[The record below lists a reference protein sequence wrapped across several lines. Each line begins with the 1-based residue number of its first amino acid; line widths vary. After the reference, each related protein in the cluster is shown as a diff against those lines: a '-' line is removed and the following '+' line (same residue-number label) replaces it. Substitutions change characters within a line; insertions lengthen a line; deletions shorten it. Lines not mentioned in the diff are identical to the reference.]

1 MLSGILYGLN
11 SIVWLAFA
19 GLLGVLCIRTRSKG
33 LIVMFAT
40 YVGFMIVGAIFQP
53 FFQQYIDR
61 WARGKVDNWLT
72 ESMTLGSF
80 VMIFEMIKRF
90 FYMSLNLIGL
100 LLVYKEWRQGKFRQP
115 EPEPVEESTS

>member
-11 SIVWLAFA
+11 ISVWLAFA
-19 GLLGVLCIRTRSKG
+19 GLLLLLCIRTRSKG

-61 WARGKVDNWLT
+61 WATGEINNWLT
-72 ESMTLGSF
+72 ERMTLGSF
-80 VMIFEMIKRF
+80 LMIFEMIKRF
-90 FYMSLNLIGL
+90 FYMGLNLIGL
-100 LLVYKEWRQGKFRQP
+100 LLVYKEWRQGKFNQP
-115 EPEPVEESTS
+115 LV

>member
-11 SIVWLAFA
+11 IIVWLVFV
-19 GLLGVLCIRTRSKG
+19 GLLGFLCIRTRSKG
-33 LIVMFAT
+33 LIVLFAT
-40 YVGFMIVGAIFQP
+40 YVGFMIVEAIFQP

-61 WARGKVDNWLT
+61 WAGGKVDNWLT

-80 VMIFEMIKRF
+80 LMIFEMIKRF

-100 LLVYKEWRQGKFRQP
+100 FLVYKEWRQGKFNQP
-115 EPEPVEESTS
+115 LV